1 MDGDGWKRMAWVV
14 AEVERVRLGRNDM
27 EMIGVRDSV
36 VSRGEI

>member
-1 MDGDGWKRMAWVV
+1 MDGDGWKRMAW